1 MQLNVS
7 CPRSQRYS
15 VVVVVALLFAIPSI
29 VLAAPITLRSGSG
42 ADATSIQAVV
52 DLFRA
57 DLGGNNNLNLLGSQA
72 DGRREI
78 NWDGGGAGANAT
90 TFPVPMTTFNSGG
103 TTRGAVFT
111 APGTGFEISGQ
122 PLPEFGDIN
131 PLYPSSFTTFS
142 APRLFSPLGSNITDV
157 IFFEPGTNTPASV
170 TGFGAVFTDVDLA
183 NVTQLEFF
191 DSLGVSLGAFFVPTF
206 NNGLSFLGATFADQ
220 VFRVRITTGNTPL
233 GPADSSTLDAVALDD
248 FIYSEP
254 QPIPEPTTLLLLG
267 TGLGALAARR
277 RRHNRPTS
285 LA

>member
-1 MQLNVS
+1 MQLDVS
-7 CPRSQRYS
+7 CPRSQRFS
-15 VVVVVALLFAIPSI
+15 VVVVVVALLFAIPSI
-29 VLAAPITLRSGSG
+29 VLAAPITLRSGTG
-42 ADATSIQAVV
+42 ADAASIQAVV

-57 DLGGNNNLNLLGSQA
+57 DLGGINNGNTLGSLA

-78 NWDGGGAGANAT
+78 NWDGGGNAANAT
-90 TFPVPMTTFNSGG
+90 VFPVPMTTFNSGA

-111 APGTGFEISGQ
+111 TPGTGFEISGQ
-122 PLPEFGDIN
+122 PMPEFGDIN
-131 PLYPSSFTTFS
+131 PLYPGIFTTFS

-157 IFFEPGTNTPASV
+157 IFFEPGTNTPAAV
-170 TGFGAVFTDVDLA
+170 RGFGAVFTDVDLA

-191 DSLGVSLGAFFVPTF
+191 TDLNVSLGAFFVPTF
-206 NNGLSFLGATFADQ
+206 NNGLSFLGATFADP

-233 GPADSSTLDAVALDD
+233 GPSDSSTLDAVALDD

-277 RRHNRPTS
+277 RRQLR
-285 LA
+285 AQ